1 MCNPGSRSKL
11 EPRYREPKRQHNW
24 NPSRA
29 KAETRKNPSRTQ
41 LEPTS
46 TYLPCYA
53 SASRAPTD
61 NVLFSFMGKLSHS
74 VVNTPPK
81 SKQKNGERPVL
92 FLGEIR
98 VGCNT
103 RRASCSFTGKWSH
116 AVVNR
121 TAEIAKKKMASV
133 LCCFLRLIKRSWP
146 VAANQGARSRKPR
159 GT

>member
-1 MCNPGSRSKL
+1 
-11 EPRYREPKRQHNW
+11 
-24 NPSRA
+24 
-29 KAETRKNPSRTQ
+29 
-41 LEPTS
+41 
-46 TYLPCYA
+46 
-53 SASRAPTD
+53 
-61 NVLFSFMGKLSHS
+61 MGKLSHS

-81 SKQKNGERPVL
+81 SKQTNGERPVL

-121 TAEIAKKKMASV
+121 TAEIAKKNGERPV
-133 LCCFLRLIKRSWP
+133 LFFTVNQQV
-146 VAANQGARSRKPR
+146 VARRRKPR